1 MNICRTSYELSIAG
15 KRIAAWT
22 EEKRTLPPPKKFVK
36 IPHNILAKAE
46 LTDYSIRAKVVSC
59 DRVNGHYA
67 VKLEAIS
74 LNLG

>member
-15 KRIAAWT
+15 KRVASWT
-22 EEKRTLPPPKKFVK
+22 DENRTLPPPKKFVM
-36 IPHNILAKAE
+36 IPRTILAKAE
-46 LTDYSIRAKVVSC
+46 LAGYSVRAKVASC

-67 VKLEAIS
+67 VKLEAIR